1 MAAGQGRRLKLL
13 TLSNVSVTL
22 SYQWLAVLI
31 GGLFWRPLGGYG
43 ILLQFV
49 VSAAA
54 FVVLVQAAGMRQY
67 VWMSLF
73 LLVAGLFNPIL
84 PIGFSKYVFV
94 VVSTLTLLLF
104 FFSLE
109 LLQPQ
114 LIARCDRCASGR
126 LVMLL

>member
-1 MAAGQGRRLKLL
+1 MLAKILKWAAI
-13 TLSNVSVTL
+13 
-22 SYQWLAVLI
+22 AVLI

-54 FVVLVQAAGMRQY
+54 MVVLVQAAGMRQY

-73 LLVAGLFNPIL
+73 LLVAGLFNPVL
-84 PIGFSKYVFV
+84 PIGFSKSIFM
-94 VVSTLTLLLF
+94 VVSTLTLVLF

-109 LLQPQ
+109 HLQPKPR
-114 LIARCDRCASGR
+114 LSIASITDRMPGSES
-126 LVMLL
+126 L

>member
-1 MAAGQGRRLKLL
+1 MLTKILKWAAI
-13 TLSNVSVTL
+13 
-22 SYQWLAVLI
+22 AVLI

-54 FVVLVQAAGMRQY
+54 LVVLVQAAGMRRY

-73 LLVAGLFNPIL
+73 LLVAGLFNPVV
-84 PIGFSKYVFV
+84 PIGFSKYLFV
-94 VVSTLTLLLF
+94 AVSTLTLVLF

-109 LLQPQ
+109 LLQPKPR
-114 LIARCDRCASGR
+114 LSITSITDRMPGSES
-126 LVMLL
+126 L